1 MASQLQLC
9 NSKDHFMSVR
19 LGINP
24 IGWTNDCMPWLG
36 DFISLDTCL
45 KEAKNAG
52 FSGVELGRKFPRAP
66 KELAPILKRHG
77 LKLVSGWYSANL
89 LERDAKAEIAAMKPH
104 LTLLKSLGAEVMVF
118 AETTGEIIN
127 QVGAPISRR
136 PTVKSAA
143 EWKRLGSRF
152 TDVGAYMRDDGVQMA
167 VHHHMGTVVE
177 SQADVDRLLE
187 NSGEAV
193 GLLLDTGHM
202 TFAGGDPIAV
212 AKKYAARI
220 KHVHCKDIRRY
231 ALAACKQ
238 RDVSFSEAVL
248 CGIFTAPGDGLVD
261 FKSVFDVLAK
271 AKYNGWLVQEA
282 EQDPRVA
289 HPASYAAL
297 GRAHLAQLCA
307 GAKLKLA
314 A

>member
-1 MASQLQLC
+1 M
-9 NSKDHFMSVR
+9 
-19 LGINP
+19 
-24 IGWTNDCMPWLG
+24 
-36 DFISLDTCL
+36 
-45 KEAKNAG
+45 
-52 FSGVELGRKFPRAP
+52 
-66 KELAPILKRHG
+66 
-77 LKLVSGWYSANL
+77 
-89 LERDAKAEIAAMKPH
+89 
-104 LTLLKSLGAEVMVF
+104 GADVMVF

-136 PTVKSAA
+136 PKVKNAA

-152 TDVGAYMRDDGVQMA
+152 TEVARYMQDNGVQMA

-187 NSGEAV
+187 NSGAAV

-212 AKKYAARI
+212 AKKYADRI

-271 AKYNGWLVQEA
+271 AKYSGWLVQEA

>member
-1 MASQLQLC
+1 
-9 NSKDHFMSVR
+9 MSVK

-45 KEAKNAG
+45 KEAKAAG
-52 FSGVELGRKFPRAP
+52 FSGVELGRKFPRDG
-66 KELAPILKRHG
+66 KKLKPILDKHG
-77 LKLVSGWYSANL
+77 LNLVSGWYSAEL
-89 LERDAKAEIAAMKPH
+89 VRRDAKAEIAAMKDH
-104 LTLLKSLGAEVMVF
+104 LTLLKAVGSDVMVF

-136 PTVKSAA
+136 PTLSSAA
-143 EWKRLGSRF
+143 EWKQLGQRF
-152 TDVGAYMRDDGVQMA
+152 TQVAEHLLANGVRMA
-167 VHHHMGTVVE
+167 VHHHMGTVIE
-177 SQADVDRLLE
+177 SAADVDRLLE
-187 NSGEAV
+187 NSGPAV

-202 TFAGGDPIAV
+202 TFSGGDPLAV
-212 AKKYAARI
+212 AKKHAKRI
-220 KHVHCKDIRRY
+220 VHVHCKDIRRY
-231 ALAACKQ
+231 ALTACRR

-248 CGIFTAPGDGLVD
+248 CGIFTAPGDGMVD
-261 FKSVFDVLAK
+261 FKSVFDVLGK
-271 AKYNGWLVQEA
+271 AKYSGWFVQEA

-289 HPASYAAL
+289 HPATYAEL
-297 GRAHLAQLCA
+297 GCAHMAKLCA

>member
-1 MASQLQLC
+1 
-9 NSKDHFMSVR
+9 MSVR

-45 KEAKNAG
+45 AEAKQAG
-52 FSGVELGRKFPRAP
+52 FSGVELGRKFPRSARQ
-66 KELAPILKRHG
+66 LAPILKRHD

-89 LERDAKAEIAAMKPH
+89 LERDAKAEIAAMKGH
-104 LTLLKSLGAEVMVF
+104 LDLLRSLGAEVMVF

-136 PTVKSAA
+136 PKLASAA
-143 EWKRLGSRF
+143 EWKRLGARF
-152 TDVGAYMRDDGVQMA
+152 TEVASYMRDEGMQMA

-177 SQADVDRLLE
+177 SQQDVDRLLE
-187 NSGEAV
+187 NSGDAV

-212 AKKYAARI
+212 AKKYAAHI

-231 ALAACKQ
+231 ALAACRQ

-271 AKYNGWLVQEA
+271 AKYSGWLVQEA

-289 HPASYAAL
+289 HPATYAAL

-307 GAKLKLA
+307 GARMRVA

>member
-1 MASQLQLC
+1 
-9 NSKDHFMSVR
+9 MSVR

-45 KEAKNAG
+45 AEAKAAG
-52 FSGVELGRKFPRAP
+52 FSGVELGRKFPRSA
-66 KELAPILKRHG
+66 KELGPILKRHG

-89 LERDAKAEIAAMKPH
+89 MERDARSEIAAMKDH
-104 LTLLKSLGAEVMVF
+104 LKLLRALGADVMVF

-136 PTVKSAA
+136 PKLKNTA
-143 EWKRLGSRF
+143 EWKSLGSRF
-152 TDVGAYMRDDGVQMA
+152 TEVARYLRDNGVQMA

-177 SQADVDRLLE
+177 SQQDVDRLLE

-212 AKKYAARI
+212 ARKYADRI

-231 ALAACKQ
+231 ALASCRQ

-261 FKSVFDVLAK
+261 FKGAFDVLAK
-271 AKYNGWLVQEA
+271 AKYAGWLVQEA

>member
-1 MASQLQLC
+1 
-9 NSKDHFMSVR
+9 MSVR

-24 IGWTNDCMPWLG
+24 IGWTNDCMGWLG
-36 DFISLDTCL
+36 DFISLDACL
-45 KEAKNAG
+45 AEAKAAG
-52 FSGVELGRKFPRAP
+52 FSGVELGRKFPRSA
-66 KELAPILKRHG
+66 KELGPILKRHG
-77 LKLVSGWYSANL
+77 LKLVSGWYSASL
-89 LERDAKAEIAAMKPH
+89 VERDSKAEIAAMKDH
-104 LTLLKSLGAEVMVF
+104 LTLLRSLGAEVMVF

-136 PTVKSAA
+136 PKLKSAA
-143 EWKRLGSRF
+143 EWKRLGRRF
-152 TDVGAYMRDDGVQMA
+152 TEVAEYMRANGVQMG
-167 VHHHMGTVVE
+167 VHHHMGTVIE

-212 AKKYAARI
+212 ARKYVDRI
-220 KHVHCKDIRRY
+220 VHVHCKDIRRY
-231 ALAACKQ
+231 ALATCRK

-261 FKSVFDVLAK
+261 FKGVFDILSK
-271 AKYNGWLVQEA
+271 AKYSGWLVQEA

-297 GRAHLAQLCA
+297 GRAHLAELCA

>member
-1 MASQLQLC
+1 
-9 NSKDHFMSVR
+9 MSVR

-45 KEAKNAG
+45 AEAKKAG
-52 FSGVELGRKFPRAP
+52 FSGVELGRKFPRSP
-66 KELAPILKRHG
+66 KELAPILKKHG

-89 LERDAKAEIAAMKPH
+89 MQRDAKAEIGAMKDH
-104 LTLLKSLGAEVMVF
+104 LTLLRQLGSEVMVF

-136 PTVKSAA
+136 PKVKNAA
-143 EWKRLGSRF
+143 GWKSLGSRF
-152 TDVGAYMRDDGVQMA
+152 TEVARYMKDNGVQMA

-212 AKKYAARI
+212 ARKYADRI

-231 ALAACKQ
+231 ALAACRQ

-261 FKSVFDVLAK
+261 FKSVFDILAQ
-271 AKYNGWLVQEA
+271 AKYSGWLVQEA

-297 GRAHLAQLCA
+297 GRAHMAQLCA

>member
-1 MASQLQLC
+1 
-9 NSKDHFMSVR
+9 MSVR

-45 KEAKNAG
+45 AEAKKAG
-52 FSGVELGRKFPRAP
+52 FSGVELGRKFPRSAR
-66 KELAPILKRHG
+66 ELAPILKKHG

-89 LERDAKAEIAAMKPH
+89 MERDARAEIAAMKDH
-104 LTLLKSLGAEVMVF
+104 LTLLRQLGSEVMVF

-136 PTVKSAA
+136 PKVKNAA
-143 EWKRLGSRF
+143 GWKSLGSRF
-152 TDVGAYMRDDGVQMA
+152 TEVARYMKDNGVQMA

-212 AKKYAARI
+212 ARKYADRI

-261 FKSVFDVLAK
+261 FKSVFDILAQ
-271 AKYNGWLVQEA
+271 AKYSGWLVQEA

-297 GRAHLAQLCA
+297 GRAHMAQLCA

>member
-1 MASQLQLC
+1 
-9 NSKDHFMSVR
+9 MSVR

-45 KEAKNAG
+45 KEAKAAG
-52 FSGVELGRKFPRAP
+52 FSGVELGRKFPRSARQ
-66 KELAPILKRHG
+66 LGPILKKHG
-77 LKLVSGWYSANL
+77 LNLVSGWYSANL
-89 LERDAKAEIAAMKPH
+89 LERDAKAEIAAMKDH
-104 LTLLKSLGAEVMVF
+104 LALLKSLGAEVMVF

-136 PTVKSAA
+136 PTIKNAA
-143 EWKRLGSRF
+143 EWKRLGGRF
-152 TDVGAYMRDDGVQMA
+152 TEVAKHMRDQGVQMA

-177 SQADVDRLLE
+177 SQLDVDRLLE
-187 NSGEAV
+187 NSGDAV

-231 ALAACKQ
+231 ALAACRQ

-261 FKSVFDVLAK
+261 FGSVFAVLAK
-271 AKYNGWLVQEA
+271 AKYRGWLVQEA

-297 GRAHLAQLCA
+297 GRAHLTELCA
-307 GAKLKLA
+307 SVKLKLA

>member
-1 MASQLQLC
+1 
-9 NSKDHFMSVR
+9 MSVR

-45 KEAKNAG
+45 AEAKAAG
-52 FSGVELGRKFPRAP
+52 FSGVELGRKFPRSA

-77 LKLVSGWYSANL
+77 LRLVSGWYSASL
-89 LERDAKAEIAAMKPH
+89 LERDARAEIAAMKDH
-104 LTLLKSLGAEVMVF
+104 LALLSGMGAEVMVF

-136 PTVKSAA
+136 PTVKNAA
-143 EWKRLGSRF
+143 EWKRLGGRF
-152 TDVGAYMRDDGVQMA
+152 TEVARYMRDQGMQMA

-177 SQADVDRLLE
+177 SEQDVDRLLE
-187 NSGEAV
+187 NSGDAV

-212 AKKYAARI
+212 ARKYADRI

-231 ALAACKQ
+231 ALAACRR

-261 FKSVFDVLAK
+261 FKGVFDILAK
-271 AKYNGWLVQEA
+271 ARYSGWLVQEA

-297 GRAHLAQLCA
+297 GRAHLAELCA

>member
-1 MASQLQLC
+1 MT
-9 NSKDHFMSVR
+9 VR

-45 KEAKNAG
+45 KEAREAG

-66 KELAPILKRHG
+66 KALAPILKRHG

-136 PTVKSAA
+136 PTVKSVA
-143 EWKRLGSRF
+143 EWKRLGNRF
-152 TDVGAYMRDDGVQMA
+152 TDVAAYMRDEGVQMA

-212 AKKYAARI
+212 ARKYADRI

-271 AKYNGWLVQEA
+271 ARYNGWLVQEA